1 MKKLLLSLAFSATSL
16 FNAQANAVYQ
26 TRANLVT
33 EANITQ
39 YVTNLVAIG
48 IRHSGATNIT
58 RNILARDFII
68 QKYKDFGY
76 IDNDAQPTIDEISTQ
91 TFTANSQSLQNILV
105 TKKGTTYPD
114 EFVIVCGHF
123 DSVAAGVGANDNGSG
138 VATILELARILK
150 NVPTEYSIKFINFNA
165 EEDGLLGSKA
175 YVSSVVNSTNPK
187 MKIRLVLN
195 IDMIGGM
202 KSKTNNTVSCE
213 ADRLPNADG
222 SFNASGT
229 TTGNKTTNDL
239 ASYNFTKALK
249 DYIGYYSGGLT
260 GVLGYAYSSDYMPFE
275 NNGEIITGLYERPT
289 NTNGSVATNPYY
301 HQSTDT
307 VANMSLPYITKIAK
321 GVVGAVQHFAIAST
335 STLAVADIEKAKDFE
350 LYPNPAKEILNIN
363 LDASVKDFAF
373 EVTDMNGRKII
384 STKNQ
389 KQINTSQLKPGMYIG
404 TLETEKGKVSKKFMI
419 Q

>member
-1 MKKLLLSLAFSATSL
+1 MKKLLLSFSLLSAS
-16 FNAQANAVYQ
+16 FCFSQANATYQ

-33 EANITQ
+33 ETNITQ
-39 YVTNLVAIG
+39 YVTDLVAIG
-48 IRHSGATNIT
+48 IRHGDATNLT
-58 RNILARDFII
+58 RNRAARDLII

-76 IDNDAQPTIDEISTQ
+76 IDNDAQPTIDEISTH
-91 TFTANSQSLQNILV
+91 TFTANSQSLQNIIV

-114 EFVIVCGHF
+114 EYVIVCGHF

-175 YVSSVVNSTNPK
+175 FVTNVVNSTTPK
-187 MKIRLVLN
+187 MKIRLILN
-195 IDMIGGM
+195 IDMIGGI

-213 ADRLPNADG
+213 ADKYN
-222 SFNASGT
+222 GT
-229 TTGNKTTNDL
+229 TTGTQTSNDTASLTFTNL
-239 ASYNFTKALK
+239 LK

-289 NTNGSVATNPYY
+289 NTNGTVASNPYY
-301 HQSTDT
+301 HQSTDI
-307 VANMSLPYITKIAK
+307 VANMSLPYVTKIAK
-321 GVVGAVQHFAIAST
+321 GVVGAVQHFAVAST
-335 STLAVADIEKAKDFE
+335 STTLAVSDIDKAKNFE
-350 LYPNPAKEILNIN
+350 FFPNPAKEILNIN
-363 LDASVKDFAF
+363 LDSSITDFSF
-373 EVTDMNGRKII
+373 EVSDLNGRKIF

-389 KQINTSQLKPGMYIG
+389 KQINTSQLKPGIYIG
-404 TLETEKGKVSKKFMI
+404 TLETEKGTVNKKFII